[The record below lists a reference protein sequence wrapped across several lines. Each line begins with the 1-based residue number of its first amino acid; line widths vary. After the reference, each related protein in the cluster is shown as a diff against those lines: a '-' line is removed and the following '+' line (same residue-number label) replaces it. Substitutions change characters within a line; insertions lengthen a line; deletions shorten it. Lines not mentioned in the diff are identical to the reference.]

1 MQTAEWIG
9 DVPLGDLK
17 QGYTYDREAG
27 AYVCLICGE
36 RCEQGVIYPLN
47 GALYEAGKFVQVHIE
62 QAHGSIFAYL
72 LGLDK
77 KLTGLTDLQKKLLQL
92 FHSGMSDR
100 EIVKELDAGSAS
112 TVRNHRFALR
122 ERMRQAKV
130 FLAVMELAEERTRR
144 QSRLVSIHDTATRV
158 DERYAITEEESARV
172 LKNYF
177 KNGPDGPLFGFPKK
191 EKRKIVILRQLAR
204 LFEPGRHYTEKEI
217 NVVLKEKFDDFVTLR
232 RYLIEY
238 GFMDRL
244 PDGSQYWLK
253 ESLQK
258 GEGQGNA

>member
-17 QGYTYDREAG
+17 QGYTYDSG
-27 AYVCLICGE
+27 SDAYVCLICGE
-36 RCEQGVIYPLN
+36 RFVKGIIYPLD
-47 GALYEAGKFVQVHIE
+47 GTLYEASKYAQIHIE
-62 QAHGSIFAYL
+62 SAHGSMFEYL

-92 FHSGMSDR
+92 FHAGMADR
-100 EIVKELDAGSAS
+100 EIVKEMDGGSAS

-122 ERMRQAKV
+122 ERMKQAKV
-130 FLAVMELAEERTRR
+130 FLAVMELAEERTRP
-144 QSRLVSIHDTATRV
+144 QSRLVPIHKTATMV
-158 DERYAITEEESARV
+158 DERYEITEQENAEV
-172 LKNYF
+172 LRNYF
-177 KNGPDGPLFGFPKK
+177 KSGLGGPLSGIPKK
-191 EKRKIVILRQLAR
+191 EKRKIVILRQLAK
-204 LFEPGRHYTEKEI
+204 LFRPGRRYAEKEV
-217 NVVLKEKFDDFVTLR
+217 NAVLKEKFDDFATLR

-253 ESLQK
+253 E
-258 GEGQGNA
+258 